1 MLMQEKI
8 AEIKAFIEQKPWFDF
23 ELISYNNGNLLIGG
37 SIDLHLYHELHI
49 IFEDVFMFQMNLEW
63 TVDTSSE
70 IIKIVVDRYV
80 KEINLAYQIEQ
91 GYQLFEFIPD
101 KIPENTHF
109 YISAQKIDYTIIN
122 NV

>member
-1 MLMQEKI
+1 MQEKI